1 MVGRPLA
8 KCQHEVRPRLRDHDF
23 LAVEFDLD
31 VHRYGAENHHMSA
44 SVPAI
49 PAQAQI
55 ALLRLL
61 RGSFDIGFLDCQP
74 QANYKAGT
82 RQSNPTRAEMG
93 GATVQKGRRPKPTP
107 FCYYTATPKPA
118 TPVMGYLCR
127 LGCEELAPPARCDGI
142 FDDLA

>member
-8 KCQHEVRPRLRDHDF
+8 KRQHEVRPRLRDDDL

-31 VHRYGAENHHMSA
+31 VHCYGAENHHMSA

-82 RQSNPTRAEMG
+82 RQSNPTREAKMG
-93 GATVQKGRRPKPTP
+93 RYRTKRA
-107 FCYYTATPKPA
+107 PA
-118 TPVMGYLCR
+118 
-127 LGCEELAPPARCDGI
+127 
-142 FDDLA
+142 